1 MVCFFDEK
9 DKTSKTLYILNFILQ
24 IKIIWQIT
32 EGNLA
37 EYVEYL

>member
-9 DKTSKTLYILNFILQ
+9 IQNIKTLYILNFILQ

>member
-9 DKTSKTLYILNFILQ
+9 IQNIKTLYILNFILQ
-24 IKIIWQIT
+24 IKIIWQNT